1 MRIRVRYYASFR
13 DMTGKVEEWLEV
25 PEGITVLGIRDH
37 VRGLYDKIAGK
48 DQVLVAVNG
57 SFTALDRVIA
67 EGDDVAF
74 FPPVSGG

>member
-1 MRIRVRYYASFR
+1 MRVKVRYYASFR
-13 DMTGKVEEWLEV
+13 DMTGKAEEWLEV

-37 VRGLYDKIAGK
+37 VRCLYDKIARK

-57 SFTALDRVIA
+57 SFTSLYRVIE